1 MNFQKEISDFIKG
14 KVYEFTKIISDKYD
28 INNDELN
35 NIWENISVSSTQS
48 SSTSS
53 SEIDLTKIYK
63 YTKPVLIELCKQRGL
78 KYTSK
83 TKTQL
88 IELLTNGTGTNSNDN
103 TSTKKDNKQ
112 STLNF
117 KKETTNTEV
126 IRKNN
131 FGNYEYMID
140 NTRFIVEKETNKIIG
155 IQGPKNKDDIIKL
168 CEDDIELIILDGK
181 FEYDTPLNLDN
192 DNKEDNEEE
201 LSEELSEEDVIEISD
216 DEFEIEVE
224 E

>member
-1 MNFQKEISDFIKG
+1 MNFQKEISTFIKG
-14 KVYEFTKIISDKYD
+14 KVYEFTKIISDKYNID
-28 INNDELN
+28 NNEIN
-35 NIWENISVSSTQS
+35 NIWENISSMSSQS
-48 SSTSS
+48 SSSS

-63 YTKPVLIELCKQRGL
+63 YTKPVLVALCKKRGL
-78 KYTSK
+78 KHTGK
-83 TKTQL
+83 TKSQM
-88 IELLTNGTGTNSNDN
+88 IELLTNDTNSN
-103 TSTKKDNKQ
+103 TTTKKDNKQ

-117 KKETTNTEV
+117 EKGTTITEV

-140 NTRFIVEKETNKIIG
+140 NTRFIVDKETSKIIG
-155 IQGPKNKDDIIKL
+155 VQGPKNKSDIIKL
-168 CEDDIELIILDGK
+168 CEEDIELIILDGK

-192 DNKEDNEEE
+192 KEDEEE
-201 LSEELSEEDVIEISD
+201 LSEELSEEDIVEISD

>member
-1 MNFQKEISDFIKG
+1 MNFQKEISDYIKT
-14 KVYEFTKIISDKYD
+14 KIHDFTKIISDKYNID
-28 INNDELN
+28 NNELN
-35 NIWENISVSSTQS
+35 NIWENMNTSETS
-48 SSTSS
+48 SSSS

-63 YTKPVLIELCKQRGL
+63 YTKPVLVELCKKRGL
-78 KYTSK
+78 KHTGK

-88 IELLTNGTGTNSNDN
+88 IELLTNGNNETT
-103 TSTKKDNKQ
+103 TKDKKQ
-112 STLNF
+112 SKLKF
-117 KKETTNTEV
+117 EKETESNTEV

-140 NTRFIVEKETNKIIG
+140 NTRFIIDKETNKIIG

-168 CEDDIELIILDGK
+168 CEEDIELIILDGK

-192 DNKEDNEEE
+192 DNKEEDEEE
-201 LSEELSEEDVIEISD
+201 LSEELSEEDVVEISD

>member
-1 MNFQKEISDFIKG
+1 MNFQKEISDYIKT
-14 KVYEFTKIISDKYD
+14 KIHDFTKIISDKYNID
-28 INNDELN
+28 NNELN
-35 NIWENISVSSTQS
+35 NIWENTNSE
-48 SSTSS
+48 TSS
-53 SEIDLTKIYK
+53 SSSKTEIDLTKIYK
-63 YTKPVLIELCKQRGL
+63 YTKPVLVELCKKRGL
-78 KYTSK
+78 KHTGK

-88 IELLTNGTGTNSNDN
+88 IELLTNGNNETN
-103 TSTKKDNKQ
+103 TTKDKKQ
-112 STLNF
+112 SKLKF
-117 KKETTNTEV
+117 EKEIQSNTEV

-140 NTRFIVEKETNKIIG
+140 NTRFIVDKETNKIVG

-168 CEDDIELIILDGK
+168 CEEDIELIILDGK

-192 DNKEDNEEE
+192 DNKEDDEED
-201 LSEELSEEDVIEISD
+201 LSEELSEEDVVEISD